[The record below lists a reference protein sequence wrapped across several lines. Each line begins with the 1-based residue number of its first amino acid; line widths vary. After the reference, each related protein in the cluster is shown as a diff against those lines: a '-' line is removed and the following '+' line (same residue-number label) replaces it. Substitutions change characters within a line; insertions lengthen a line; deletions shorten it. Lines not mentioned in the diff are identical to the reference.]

1 MTHDIT
7 TNVVYTPPRLQL
19 VKLFFDSLR
28 MKNIELK
35 RSDTSRIIVTLSDK
49 DMLIIQLRYDD
60 IRTHLD
66 AYVKENVRK
75 LYNLQ
80 LSERFNLFSVLE
92 RSDDA

>member
-7 TNVVYTPPRLQL
+7 TNVVYTPSRLQL

-35 RSDTSRIIVTLSDK
+35 RSDTSRILVTLSDK